1 MDKERSVD
9 KTSWNKDRAMKEWHG
24 KLYPKIKKLV
34 DKNVDKSLLD
44 LTRFDAQSSD
54 FKTSHKLCKM

>member
-1 MDKERSVD
+1 
-9 KTSWNKDRAMKEWHG
+9 MKEWHG